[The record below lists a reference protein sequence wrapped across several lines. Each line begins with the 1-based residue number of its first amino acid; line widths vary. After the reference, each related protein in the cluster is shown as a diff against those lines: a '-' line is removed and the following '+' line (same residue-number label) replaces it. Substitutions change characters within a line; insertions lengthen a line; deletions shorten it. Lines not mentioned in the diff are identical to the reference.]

1 MTEDGNRDLN
11 TDIEKTD
18 AVTAEAEKTE
28 KEGQQT
34 SALLLKGAT
43 ILVIAGIVSKIFGAI
58 FRIPLTNMIGAE
70 GQAYYSAAYALY
82 QLLFTVATAGF
93 PVVISR
99 MVSSRIAEGDFINA
113 HKSYKLAMKVSW
125 ALGIGSFLIMYFGAG
140 AIANAYKN
148 PGSEASMRAI
158 SVALLFT
165 PLVASMR
172 GYYQGRQDMKP
183 TGITEVIEQ
192 MIRVAAGLTLAYMFY
207 KTSLVKAAAGATFGA
222 SAGIMAAFLAMLI
235 IYARDKKTRAALF
248 ETSVVREES
257 DKTRL
262 KELLGFLIPIT
273 IGSAVMPIMFNID
286 AGIIPRRLLE
296 AGFDRVMTDKLYG
309 LMGGFCDPIINLPN
323 IFIDAICISLMPAVT
338 TAYTL
343 KNKADLDDH
352 IKTGLKTMMV
362 ITYPCAIGLI
372 VLAKPILTM
381 LFYKKY
387 DEAVMAVP
395 ALQILAVSIVTL
407 AIMRTFS
414 TSLQG
419 IGKMMLPVWNLL
431 IGAGVKAVVS
441 YILLGIPS
449 VNINGA
455 ALGSVIAYVTAGI
468 LNYRALKKYTDV
480 SLDAKSIFIRPLF
493 AALIM
498 GAAALVTYKLIFMI
512 TSSNSIS
519 TLIAIMLAAAV
530 YFVTAFLTGAVTKEE
545 VELIPKGELLYRIAV
560 KLKVVK

>member
-1 MTEDGNRDLN
+1 MAENSSKKKAN
-11 TDIEKTD
+11 IEQK
-18 AVTAEAEKTE
+18 
-28 KEGQQT
+28 GQQT
-34 SALLLKGAT
+34 STLMMKGAT

-70 GQAYYSAAYALY
+70 GQAYYSAAYAVY
-82 QLLFTVATAGF
+82 NLLFVIATAGF
-93 PVVISR
+93 PVAISR
-99 MVSSRIAEGDFINA
+99 MVSARIAEGDFINA

-125 ALGIGSFLIMYFGAG
+125 ALGIVSFVVMYFGAG
-140 AIANAYKN
+140 AIAGFYKN
-148 PGSEASMRAI
+148 PGSEASMKAI
-158 SVALLFT
+158 SAALLFT

-192 MIRVAAGLTLAYMFY
+192 MVRVAAGLTLAYMFY
-207 KTSLVKAAAGATFGA
+207 KTSLVRAAAGATFGA
-222 SAGIMAAFLAMLI
+222 SAGIIAAYAAMMI
-235 IYARDKKTRAALF
+235 IYARDRRTRSGLF
-248 ETSVVREES
+248 EKSVKRDET

-262 KELLGFLIPIT
+262 KELLAFLIPIT

-286 AGIIPRRLLE
+286 AAIIPRRLLE
-296 AGFDRVMTDKLYG
+296 SGFDRVMTDKLYG

-343 KNKADLDDH
+343 KIKKDMDDH
-352 IKTGLKTMMV
+352 IKTGLKTMMI

-381 LFYKKY
+381 LFYRKY

-395 ALQILAVSIVTL
+395 ALQILAVSIITL

-419 IGKMMLPVWNLL
+419 IGKMMLPVWNLM
-431 IGAGVKAVVS
+431 IGAVVKAIVS
-441 YILLGIPS
+441 YILLGIPE

-455 ALGSVIAYVTAGI
+455 AFGSVIAYVTAGI
-468 LNYRALKKYTDV
+468 LNYRALKKYTNV
-480 SLDAKSIFIRPLF
+480 SLDVSSIFIKPLG

-498 GAAALVTYKLIFMI
+498 GAAALLSYKALFMV

-519 TLIAIMLAAAV
+519 TMVSIMFAAAV
-530 YFVTAFLTGAVTKEE
+530 YFVAAFRTGAVTKEE
-545 VELIPKGELLYRIAV
+545 IELIPKGELLYRLAV
-560 KLKVVK
+560 KLKVAK

>member
-1 MTEDGNRDLN
+1 MTEDGRKDNENIRQ
-11 TDIEKTD
+11 
-18 AVTAEAEKTE
+18 
-28 KEGQQT
+28 EGQQT
-34 SALLLKGAT
+34 STLMMKGAT

-70 GQAYYSAAYALY
+70 GQAYYSAAYAVY
-82 QLLFTVATAGF
+82 NLLFVIATAGF
-93 PVVISR
+93 PVAISR

-125 ALGIGSFLIMYFGAG
+125 ALGIVSFLIMYFGAG
-140 AIANAYKN
+140 AIANIYKN
-148 PGSEASMRAI
+148 PGSEASMKAI
-158 SVALLFT
+158 SLALLFT

-192 MIRVAAGLTLAYMFY
+192 MMRVAAGLTLAYMFY
-207 KTSLVKAAAGATFGA
+207 RTSLIKAAAGATFGA
-222 SAGIMAAFLAMLI
+222 SAGIIAAFVAMMI
-235 IYARDKKTRAALF
+235 IYSRDKKTRAGLF
-248 ETSVVREES
+248 EGSIVRPET

-262 KELLGFLIPIT
+262 KELLAFLIPIT
-273 IGSAVMPIMFNID
+273 IGSSVMPIMFNID
-286 AGIIPRRLLE
+286 AGIIVRRLLATGWDSE
-296 AGFDRVMTDKLYG
+296 MAEKLYG
-309 LMGGFCDPIINLPN
+309 LMGGYCDPIINLPN

-338 TAYTL
+338 TAFTL
-343 KNKADLDDH
+343 KIKKDLDDH
-352 IKTGLKTMMV
+352 IKTGLKTMMI

-381 LFYKKY
+381 LYYKQY

-395 ALQILAVSIVTL
+395 ALQILAVSIITL

-431 IGAGVKAVVS
+431 IGAVVKAVVS
-441 YILLGIPS
+441 YILLGIPAI
-449 VNINGA
+449 NINGA
-455 ALGSVIAYVTAGI
+455 AFGSVMAYVTAGI

-480 SLDAKSIFIRPLF
+480 SLDVKSIFFKPLG

-498 GAAALVTYKLIFMI
+498 GAAAIIAYKIVFMV

-519 TLIAIMLAAAV
+519 TLISIMFAAAV
-530 YFVTAFLTGAVTKEE
+530 YFVAAFRTGAVTKEE
-545 VELIPKGELLYRIAV
+545 IELIPKGDLLYRLAV
-560 KLKVVK
+560 KLRVAK

>member
-1 MTEDGNRDLN
+1 MTEDKGR
-11 TDIEKTD
+11 EK
-18 AVTAEAEKTE
+18 EEK
-28 KEGQQT
+28 KQEGQQT
-34 SALLLKGAT
+34 SALLMKGAT

-70 GQAYYSAAYALY
+70 GQAYYSASYAVY
-82 QLLFTVATAGF
+82 NLLFVIATAGF
-93 PVVISR
+93 PVAISR

-125 ALGIGSFLIMYFGAG
+125 ALGIASFIIMYFGAG
-140 AIANAYKN
+140 AIAGFYKN
-148 PGSEASMRAI
+148 PGSAASMKAI

-172 GYYQGRQDMKP
+172 GYYQGRQNMIP
-183 TGITEVIEQ
+183 TGVTEVIEQ
-192 MIRVAAGLTLAYMFY
+192 MIRVASGLTLAYMFY

-222 SAGIMAAFLAMLI
+222 SAGIMAAFLAMMV
-235 IYARDKKTRAALF
+235 IYARDKNNRKKLLEDSLA
-248 ETSVVREES
+248 REES
-257 DKTRL
+257 DRDRL
-262 KELLGFLIPIT
+262 KELLGFLIPVT

-286 AGIIPRRLLE
+286 AGMIPRRLL
-296 AGFDRVMTDKLYG
+296 ATGWDRVMADKLYG

-338 TAYTL
+338 TAFTL
-343 KNKADLDDH
+343 KNKKDLDDN
-352 IKTGLKTMMV
+352 IKTGLKTMMI

-381 LFYKKY
+381 LYYKKY

-395 ALQILAVSIVTL
+395 ALQILAVSIITL

-441 YILLGIPS
+441 YILLGIPAI
-449 VNINGA
+449 NINGA
-455 ALGSVIAYVTAGI
+455 AFGSVLAYVTAGI
-468 LNYRALKKYTDV
+468 LNYRALKKYADV
-480 SLDAKSIFIRPLF
+480 SLDVKSIFIRPLI

-498 GAAALVTYKLIFMI
+498 GAAAIVSYKLLFMI

-519 TLIAIMLAAAV
+519 TLIAILIAAAV
-530 YFVTAFLTGAVTKEE
+530 YFVTAFLTGAVTKDEI
-545 VELIPKGELLYRIAV
+545 ELIPKGELIYRLAV
-560 KLKVVK
+560 RLKVAK

>member
-1 MTEDGNRDLN
+1 MTEDSNK
-11 TDIEKTD
+11 EK
-18 AVTAEAEKTE
+18 EIIKE
-28 KEGQQT
+28 EGQQT
-34 SALLLKGAT
+34 STLMMKGAT

-82 QLLFTVATAGF
+82 QLLFVIATAGF
-93 PVVISR
+93 PVAISR
-99 MVSSRIAEGDFINA
+99 MVSSRVAENDFINA
-113 HKSYKLAMKVSW
+113 HKSYKLAMKISW
-125 ALGIGSFLIMYFGAG
+125 ALGITSFIVMYFGAG
-140 AIANAYKN
+140 VIANLYKN

-172 GYYQGRQDMKP
+172 GYYQGRQNMKP
-183 TGITEVIEQ
+183 TGVTEVIEQ
-192 MIRVAAGLTLAYMFY
+192 MMRVVVGLALAFMFY
-207 KTSLVKAAAGATFGA
+207 KTSLVNAAAGATFGA
-222 SAGIMAAFLAMLI
+222 SAGIIAAFIAMMF
-235 IYARDKKTRAALF
+235 IYARDKNTRTRLF
-248 ETSVVREES
+248 EESVVREET

-262 KELLGFLIPIT
+262 KELLAFLIPIT

-286 AGIIPRRLLE
+286 AGMIPRRLLE
-296 AGFDRVMTDKLYG
+296 SGWDRVMTDKLYG

-343 KNKADLDDH
+343 KNKSDLDDH
-352 IKTGLKTMMV
+352 IKTGLKTMMI

-381 LFYKKY
+381 LFYKQY
-387 DEAVMAVP
+387 DDAIMAIP
-395 ALQILAVSIVTL
+395 AFRILSVSIITLAV
-407 AIMRTFS
+407 MRTFS

-431 IGAGVKAVVS
+431 IGALVKAVVS
-441 YILLGIPS
+441 YILLGIPA

-455 ALGSVIAYVTAGI
+455 AFGSVIAYVTAGI

-480 SLDAKSIFIRPLF
+480 SLDMKSIFIRPLA

-498 GAAALVTYKLIFMI
+498 GVSAIVVYKLIFMI
-512 TSSNSIS
+512 TSSNSLA
-519 TLIAIMLAAAV
+519 TLISIMIAAFV

-545 VELIPKGELLYRIAV
+545 VELIPKGDLLYRMAV
-560 KLKVVK
+560 KLKVAK

>member
-1 MTEDGNRDLN
+1 MAEDGIKDNEN
-11 TDIEKTD
+11 TEEK
-18 AVTAEAEKTE
+18 
-28 KEGQQT
+28 GQQT
-34 SALLLKGAT
+34 SSLMMKGAT
-43 ILVIAGIVSKIFGAI
+43 VLVIAGIVSKIFGAI

-82 QLLFTVATAGF
+82 QLLFTIATAGF
-93 PVVISR
+93 PVAISR
-99 MVSSRIAEGDFINA
+99 MVSARIAERDFINA
-113 HKSYKLAMKVSW
+113 HKSYKMAMKVSL
-125 ALGIGSFLIMYFGAG
+125 ALGIVSFAVMYFGAG
-140 AIANAYKN
+140 TIAELYRN
-148 PGSEASMRAI
+148 PGSEESMKAI
-158 SVALLFT
+158 SAALLFT

-172 GYYQGRQDMKP
+172 GYYQGRQNMKP

-192 MIRVAAGLTLAYMFY
+192 MMRVAAGLALAYLFY

-222 SAGIMAAFLAMLI
+222 SAGIIAAFIAMMV
-235 IYARDKKTRAALF
+235 IYVRDSGTRSRLF
-248 ETSVVREES
+248 KESVVRDES
-257 DKTRL
+257 DRSRL
-262 KELLGFLIPIT
+262 KELLRFLIPVT

-286 AGIIPRRLLE
+286 AAIIPRRLLE
-296 AGFDRVMTDKLYG
+296 SGFDRVMTDKLYG

-343 KNKADLDDH
+343 KIKKDLDDH
-352 IKTGLKTMMV
+352 VKTGLKTMMI

-395 ALQILAVSIVTL
+395 ALQILALSIIAL

-441 YILLGIPS
+441 YILLGIPAI
-449 VNINGA
+449 NINGA
-455 ALGSVIAYVTAGI
+455 AFGSVIAYVTAGI

-480 SLDAKSIFIRPLF
+480 SLDVKSIFIKPLW

-498 GAAALVTYKLIFMI
+498 GAAAYISYRILFLI
-512 TSSNSIS
+512 TSSNSVS
-519 TLIAIMLAAAV
+519 TLLSIALAALV
-530 YFVTAFLTGAVTKEE
+530 YFVAAFMTGAVSKEE
-545 VELIPKGELLYRIAV
+545 VELIPKGELLYRLAV
-560 KLKVVK
+560 KIKVAK

>member
-1 MTEDGNRDLN
+1 MAEDRNKEISISD
-11 TDIEKTD
+11 
-18 AVTAEAEKTE
+18 
-28 KEGQQT
+28 KEGKHT
-34 SALLLKGAT
+34 SNLMMKGAT

-82 QLLFTVATAGF
+82 QLLFTIATAGF

-99 MVSSRIAEGDFINA
+99 MVSSRIAENDFINA
-113 HKSYKLAMKVSW
+113 HKSYKVAMRLSW
-125 ALGIGSFLIMYFGAG
+125 ALGIISFIVMYFGAG
-140 AIANAYKN
+140 IIAGLYKN
-148 PGSEASMRAI
+148 PGSEASMKAI

-172 GYYQGRQDMKP
+172 GYYQGRQNMKP
-183 TGITEVIEQ
+183 TGVTEVIEQ
-192 MIRVAAGLTLAYMFY
+192 MVRVAVGLSLAYMFY
-207 KTSLVKAAAGATFGA
+207 KTSLVNAAAGATFGA
-222 SAGIMAAFLAMLI
+222 SAGIIAAFAAMAAV
-235 IYARDKKTRAALF
+235 YARDRSTREKLLS
-248 ETSVVREES
+248 ESVVRPET
-257 DKTRL
+257 DKARL

-273 IGSAVMPIMFNID
+273 IGSSVMPIMFNID
-286 AGIIPRRLLE
+286 AAIIPRRLLE
-296 AGFDRVMTDKLYG
+296 SGFDRVMTDKLYG

-338 TAYTL
+338 TAFTL
-343 KNKADLDDH
+343 KIKRDLDDH
-352 IKTGLKTMMV
+352 IKTGLKTMMI

-381 LFYKKY
+381 LFYKQY
-387 DEAVMAVP
+387 DEAIMAIP
-395 ALQILAVSIVTL
+395 ALRILALSIITL

-441 YILLGIPS
+441 YILLGIPA

-455 ALGSVIAYVTAGI
+455 ALGSVIAYVTAGL

-480 SLDAKSIFIRPLF
+480 SLDMKNIFITPLA

-498 GAAALVTYKLIFMI
+498 GVAAVGVYKLMFIV
-512 TSSNSIS
+512 TSSNSLS
-519 TLIAIMLAAAV
+519 TLIAIMAAAFV
-530 YFVTAFLTGAVTKEE
+530 YFVAAFRTGAVTKDEI
-545 VELIPKGELLYRIAV
+545 ELIPKGDLIYRLAE

>member
-1 MTEDGNRDLN
+1 MTEDNNREIAN
-11 TDIEKTD
+11 NEQVKEK
-18 AVTAEAEKTE
+18 
-28 KEGQQT
+28 GQQT
-34 SALLLKGAT
+34 STLMMKGAT

-82 QLLFTVATAGF
+82 QLLFTIATAGF
-93 PVVISR
+93 PVAISR

-113 HKSYKLAMKVSW
+113 HKSYKLAMRVSL
-125 ALGIGSFLIMYFGAG
+125 ALGIGSFLIMYFGADG
-140 AIANAYKN
+140 IAGLYKN
-148 PGSEASMRAI
+148 PGSAASMRAI

-165 PLVASMR
+165 PMVASMR
-172 GYYQGRQDMKP
+172 GYYQGRQNMKP
-183 TGITEVIEQ
+183 TGVTEVIEQ
-192 MIRVAAGLTLAYMFY
+192 MVRVAAGLTLAYMFY
-207 KTSLVKAAAGATFGA
+207 KTSLVNAAAGATFGA
-222 SAGIMAAFLAMLI
+222 SAGIIAAFVAMLI
-235 IYARDKKTRAALF
+235 INARDRSERARLF
-248 ETSVVREES
+248 DESVVRPET

-262 KELLGFLIPIT
+262 RELLAFLIPIT

-286 AGIIPRRLLE
+286 AAIIPRRLLE
-296 AGFDRVMTDKLYG
+296 TGWDRVMTDKLYG

-343 KNKADLDDH
+343 KIKRDLDDH
-352 IKTGLKTMMV
+352 IKTGLKTMMI

-395 ALQILAVSIVTL
+395 ALQILALSIITL

-441 YILLGIPS
+441 YILLGIPAI
-449 VNINGA
+449 NINGA
-455 ALGSVIAYVTAGI
+455 AFGSVMAYVTAGI

-480 SLDAKSIFIRPLF
+480 SLDMKSIFIKPLW

-498 GAAALVTYKLIFMI
+498 GAAAIVFYRAFFMV

-519 TLIAIMLAAAV
+519 TLVSIMLAALV
-530 YFVTAFLTGAVTKEE
+530 YFVAAFRTGAVTKEE
-545 VELIPKGELLYRIAV
+545 IELIPKGDLLYRIAQKIRV
-560 KLKVVK
+560 AK

>member
-1 MTEDGNRDLN
+1 MTENGNRDN
-11 TDIEKTD
+11 ENIK
-18 AVTAEAEKTE
+18 

-34 SALLLKGAT
+34 SALMMKGAT

-82 QLLFTVATAGF
+82 MLLFTIATAGF
-93 PVVISR
+93 PVAISR

-125 ALGIGSFLIMYFGAG
+125 ALGITSFLIMYFGAG
-140 AIANAYKN
+140 VIAGLYKN
-148 PGSEASMRAI
+148 PGSAASMKAI

-172 GYYQGRQDMKP
+172 GYYQGRQNMKP
-183 TGITEVIEQ
+183 TGVTEVIEQ

-222 SAGIMAAFLAMLI
+222 SAGIIAAFIAMAV
-235 IYARDKKTRAALF
+235 IYARDKDTRSKLF
-248 ETSVVREES
+248 EESVERPET
-257 DKTRL
+257 DKSRL
-262 KELLGFLIPIT
+262 KELLAFLIPIT

-286 AGIIPRRLLE
+286 AAIIPRRLLE
-296 AGFDRVMTDKLYG
+296 SGFDRVMTDKLYG

-338 TAYTL
+338 TAFTL
-343 KNKADLDDH
+343 KIKKDLDEH
-352 IKTGLKTMMV
+352 IKTGLKTMMI

-372 VLAKPILTM
+372 V
-381 LFYKKY
+381 
-387 DEAVMAVP
+387 AVP
-395 ALQILAVSIVTL
+395 ALQILAVSIITL

-431 IGAGVKAVVS
+431 IGAVVKAIVS
-441 YILLGIPS
+441 YILLGIPAI
-449 VNINGA
+449 NINGA
-455 ALGSVIAYVTAGI
+455 AFGSVMAYVTAGI

-480 SLDAKSIFIRPLF
+480 SLDMKSIFIKPLG

-498 GAAALVTYKLIFMI
+498 GAAAFISYKVIFMI
-512 TSSNSIS
+512 TSSNSVS
-519 TLIAIMLAAAV
+519 TLISIMLAAAV
-530 YFVTAFLTGAVTKEE
+530 YFVAAFKTGAVTKEE
-545 VELIPKGELLYRIAV
+545 VELIPKGDLLYRLAV
-560 KLKVVK
+560 KLRVAK

>member
-1 MTEDGNRDLN
+1 MTEDKGR
-11 TDIEKTD
+11 EK
-18 AVTAEAEKTE
+18 EEK
-28 KEGQQT
+28 KQEGQQT
-34 SALLLKGAT
+34 SALLMKGAT

-70 GQAYYSAAYALY
+70 GQAYYSASYAVY
-82 QLLFTVATAGF
+82 NLLFVIATAGF
-93 PVVISR
+93 PVAISR
-99 MVSSRIAEGDFINA
+99 MVSSRIAERDFINA

-125 ALGIGSFLIMYFGAG
+125 ALGIASFIIMYFGAG
-140 AIANAYKN
+140 AIAGFYKN
-148 PGSEASMRAI
+148 PGSAASMKAI

-172 GYYQGRQDMKP
+172 GYYQGRQNMIP

-192 MIRVAAGLTLAYMFY
+192 MIRVASGLTLAYMFY

-222 SAGIMAAFLAMLI
+222 SAGIMAAFLAMMV
-235 IYARDKKTRAALF
+235 IYARDKNNRKKLLEDSLA
-248 ETSVVREES
+248 REES
-257 DKTRL
+257 DRDRL
-262 KELLGFLIPIT
+262 KELLGFLIPVT

-286 AGIIPRRLLE
+286 AGMIPRRLL
-296 AGFDRVMTDKLYG
+296 ATGWDRVMADKLYG

-338 TAYTL
+338 TAFTL
-343 KNKADLDDH
+343 KNKKDLDDN
-352 IKTGLKTMMV
+352 IKTGLKTMMI

-381 LFYKKY
+381 LYYKKY

-395 ALQILAVSIVTL
+395 ALQILAVSIITL

-441 YILLGIPS
+441 YILLGIPA

-455 ALGSVIAYVTAGI
+455 AFGSVLAYVTAGI
-468 LNYRALKKYTDV
+468 LNYRALKKYADV
-480 SLDAKSIFIRPLF
+480 SLDVKSIFIRPLI

-498 GAAALVTYKLIFMI
+498 GAAAIVSYKLLFMI

-519 TLIAIMLAAAV
+519 TLIAILIAAAV
-530 YFVTAFLTGAVTKEE
+530 YFVMAFLTGAVTKDEI
-545 VELIPKGELLYRIAV
+545 ELIPKGDLIYRLAV
-560 KLKVVK
+560 RLKVAK

>member
-1 MTEDGNRDLN
+1 M
-11 TDIEKTD
+11 
-18 AVTAEAEKTE
+18 
-28 KEGQQT
+28 
-34 SALLLKGAT
+34 KGAT

-70 GQAYYSAAYALY
+70 GQAYYSASYAVY
-82 QLLFTVATAGF
+82 NLLFVIATAGF
-93 PVVISR
+93 PVAISR
-99 MVSSRIAEGDFINA
+99 MVSSRIAERDFVNA

-125 ALGIGSFLIMYFGAG
+125 ALGIVSFLIMYFGAG
-140 AIANAYKN
+140 TIAGFYKN
-148 PGSEASMRAI
+148 PGSAASMKAI

-172 GYYQGRQDMKP
+172 GYYQGRQNMVP

-192 MIRVAAGLTLAYMFY
+192 MVRVASGLTLAYMFY

-222 SAGIMAAFLAMLI
+222 SAGIMAAFLAMMI
-235 IYARDKKTRAALF
+235 IYARDKNDRKKLL
-248 ETSVVREES
+248 EDSVAREEN
-257 DKTRL
+257 DRDRL
-262 KELLGFLIPIT
+262 KELLGFLIPVT

-286 AGIIPRRLLE
+286 AGMIPRRLL
-296 AGFDRVMTDKLYG
+296 ATGWDRVMADKLYG

-338 TAYTL
+338 TAFTL
-343 KNKADLDDH
+343 KNKKDLDDN
-352 IKTGLKTMMV
+352 IKTGLKTMMI

-381 LFYKKY
+381 LYYKKY

-395 ALQILAVSIVTL
+395 ALQILAVSIITL

-441 YILLGIPS
+441 YILLGIPAI
-449 VNINGA
+449 NINGA
-455 ALGSVIAYVTAGI
+455 AFGSVLAYVTAGI
-468 LNYRALKKYTDV
+468 LNYRALKKYADV
-480 SLDAKSIFIRPLF
+480 SLDVKSIFIRPLI

-498 GAAALVTYKLIFMI
+498 GAAAIVTYKLLFMI

-519 TLIAIMLAAAV
+519 TLIAILIAAAV
-530 YFVTAFLTGAVTKEE
+530 YFVTAFLTGAVTKDEI
-545 VELIPKGELLYRIAV
+545 ELIPKGELIYRLAV
-560 KLKVVK
+560 RLKVAK

>member
-1 MTEDGNRDLN
+1 MTEDKGR
-11 TDIEKTD
+11 EK
-18 AVTAEAEKTE
+18 EEK
-28 KEGQQT
+28 KQEGQQT
-34 SALLLKGAT
+34 SALLMKGAT

-70 GQAYYSAAYALY
+70 GQAYYSASYAVY
-82 QLLFTVATAGF
+82 NLLFVIATAGF
-93 PVVISR
+93 PVAISR
-99 MVSSRIAEGDFINA
+99 MVSSRIAERDFINA

-125 ALGIGSFLIMYFGAG
+125 ALGIASFIIMYFGAG
-140 AIANAYKN
+140 AIAGFYKN
-148 PGSEASMRAI
+148 PGSAASMKAI

-172 GYYQGRQDMKP
+172 GYYQGRQNMIP
-183 TGITEVIEQ
+183 TGVTEVIEQ
-192 MIRVAAGLTLAYMFY
+192 MIRVASGLTLAYMFY

-222 SAGIMAAFLAMLI
+222 SAGIMAAFLAMMV
-235 IYARDKKTRAALF
+235 IYARDKNNRKKLLEDSLA
-248 ETSVVREES
+248 REES
-257 DKTRL
+257 DRDRL
-262 KELLGFLIPIT
+262 KELLGFLIPVT

-286 AGIIPRRLLE
+286 AGMIPRRLL
-296 AGFDRVMTDKLYG
+296 ATGWDRVMADKLYG

-338 TAYTL
+338 TAFTL
-343 KNKADLDDH
+343 KNKKDLDDN
-352 IKTGLKTMMV
+352 IKTGLKTMMI

-381 LFYKKY
+381 LYYKKY

-395 ALQILAVSIVTL
+395 ALQILAVSIITL

-441 YILLGIPS
+441 YILLGIPAI
-449 VNINGA
+449 NINGA
-455 ALGSVIAYVTAGI
+455 AFGSVLAYVTAGI
-468 LNYRALKKYTDV
+468 LNYRALKKYADV
-480 SLDAKSIFIRPLF
+480 SLDVKSIFIRPLI

-498 GAAALVTYKLIFMI
+498 GAAAIVSYKLLFMI

-519 TLIAIMLAAAV
+519 TLIAILIAAAV
-530 YFVTAFLTGAVTKEE
+530 YFVMAFLTGAVTKDEI
-545 VELIPKGELLYRIAV
+545 ELIPKGDLLYRLAV
-560 KLKVVK
+560 RLKVAK

>member
-1 MTEDGNRDLN
+1 MTEDGRKDNENIRQ
-11 TDIEKTD
+11 
-18 AVTAEAEKTE
+18 
-28 KEGQQT
+28 EGQQT
-34 SALLLKGAT
+34 STLMMKGAT

-70 GQAYYSAAYALY
+70 GQAYYSAAYAVY
-82 QLLFTVATAGF
+82 NLLFVIATAGF
-93 PVVISR
+93 PVAISR

-125 ALGIGSFLIMYFGAG
+125 ALGIVSFLIMYFGAG
-140 AIANAYKN
+140 AIANIYKN
-148 PGSEASMRAI
+148 PGSEASMKAI
-158 SVALLFT
+158 SLALLFT

-192 MIRVAAGLTLAYMFY
+192 MMRVAAGLTLAYMFY
-207 KTSLVKAAAGATFGA
+207 RTSLIKAAAGATFGA
-222 SAGIMAAFLAMLI
+222 SAGIIAAFVAMMI
-235 IYARDKKTRAALF
+235 IYSRDKKTRAGLF
-248 ETSVVREES
+248 EGSIVRPET

-262 KELLGFLIPIT
+262 KELLAFLIPIT
-273 IGSAVMPIMFNID
+273 IGSSVMPIMFNID
-286 AGIIPRRLLE
+286 AGIIVRRLLATGWDSE
-296 AGFDRVMTDKLYG
+296 MAEKLYG
-309 LMGGFCDPIINLPN
+309 LMGGYCDPIINLPN

-338 TAYTL
+338 TAFTL
-343 KNKADLDDH
+343 KIKKDLDDH
-352 IKTGLKTMMV
+352 IKTGLKTMMI

-381 LFYKKY
+381 LYYKQY

-395 ALQILAVSIVTL
+395 ALQILAVSIITL

-431 IGAGVKAVVS
+431 IGAVVKAVVS
-441 YILLGIPS
+441 SILLGIPAI
-449 VNINGA
+449 NINGA
-455 ALGSVIAYVTAGI
+455 AFGSVMAYVTAGI

-480 SLDAKSIFIRPLF
+480 SLDVKSIFFKPLG

-498 GAAALVTYKLIFMI
+498 GAAAIIAYKIVFMV

-519 TLIAIMLAAAV
+519 TLISIMFAAAV
-530 YFVTAFLTGAVTKEE
+530 YFVAAFRTGAVTKEE
-545 VELIPKGELLYRIAV
+545 IELIPKGDLLYRIAV
-560 KLKVVK
+560 KLKVAK

>member
-1 MTEDGNRDLN
+1 MAEDGKKE
-11 TDIEKTD
+11 IEKK
-18 AVTAEAEKTE
+18 ETE
-28 KEGQQT
+28 GRQT
-34 SALLLKGAT
+34 SALLMKGAT
-43 ILVIAGIVSKIFGAI
+43 ILVIAGIVSKVFGAI

-70 GQAYYSAAYALY
+70 GQAYYSASYAVY
-82 QLLFTVATAGF
+82 NLLFVIATAGF
-93 PVVISR
+93 PVAISR

-125 ALGIGSFLIMYFGAG
+125 ALGIASFLIMYFGAG
-140 AIANAYKN
+140 AIAAFYKN
-148 PGSEASMRAI
+148 PGSEASMKAI

-172 GYYQGRQDMKP
+172 GYYQGRQNMIP

-222 SAGIMAAFLAMLI
+222 SAGIMAAFLAMMVI
-235 IYARDKKTRAALF
+235 NARDRDTRKKLL
-248 ETSVVREES
+248 EESVVRAENDNE
-257 DKTRL
+257 RL
-262 KELLGFLIPIT
+262 KELLGFLIPVT

-286 AGIIPRRLLE
+286 AGMIPRRLL
-296 AGFDRVMTDKLYG
+296 ATGWDTVMAEKLYG

-338 TAYTL
+338 TAFTL
-343 KNKADLDDH
+343 KSKKDLDDN
-352 IKTGLKTMMV
+352 IKTGLKTMMI
-362 ITYPCAIGLI
+362 ITYPCAIGMI

-381 LFYKKY
+381 LFYRKY

-395 ALQILAVSIVTL
+395 ALQILAVSIITL

-441 YILLGIPS
+441 YILLGIPAI
-449 VNINGA
+449 NINGA
-455 ALGSVIAYVTAGI
+455 ALGSVLAYVTAGI

-480 SLDAKSIFIRPLF
+480 SLDIKSIFIRPLI

-498 GAAALVTYKLIFMI
+498 GAAAIVSYKLIFML
-512 TSSNSIS
+512 TSRNSVS
-519 TLIAIMLAAAV
+519 TLIAIMIAAFV
-530 YFVTAFLTGAVTKEE
+530 YFVTAFMTGAVTKDEI
-545 VELIPKGELLYRIAV
+545 ELIPKGDLIYRLAV
-560 KLKVVK
+560 RLKVAK

>member
-1 MTEDGNRDLN
+1 MTEDVNKDIKN
-11 TDIEKTD
+11 TENK
-18 AVTAEAEKTE
+18 
-28 KEGQQT
+28 GGQT
-34 SALLLKGAT
+34 STLMMKGAT

-82 QLLFTVATAGF
+82 QLLFVIATAGF
-93 PVVISR
+93 PVAISR

-113 HKSYKLAMKVSW
+113 HKSYKVAMRVSW
-125 ALGIGSFLIMYFGAG
+125 ALGIVSFVVMYFGAG
-140 AIANAYKN
+140 IIAGLYKN
-148 PGSEASMRAI
+148 PGSEASMKAI

-172 GYYQGRQDMKP
+172 GYFQGRQNMKP
-183 TGITEVIEQ
+183 TGVTEVIEQ
-192 MIRVAAGLTLAYMFY
+192 MVRVAAGLTLAFMFY
-207 KTSLVKAAAGATFGA
+207 KTSLVNAAAGATFGA
-222 SAGIMAAFLAMLI
+222 SAGIIAAFIAMMI
-235 IYARDKKTRAALF
+235 IYARDKDTRNRLF
-248 ETSVVREES
+248 EESVKRPET
-257 DKTRL
+257 DKSRL
-262 KELLGFLIPIT
+262 KELMAFLIPIT

-286 AGIIPRRLLE
+286 AAIIPRRLLD

-343 KNKADLDDH
+343 KIKKDMDDH
-352 IKTGLKTMMV
+352 IKTGLKTMMI

-381 LFYKKY
+381 LFYRKY

-431 IGAGVKAVVS
+431 IGAVVKAIVS
-441 YILLGIPS
+441 YILLGIPA

-455 ALGSVIAYVTAGI
+455 AFGSVMAYVTAGI

-480 SLDAKSIFIRPLF
+480 SLDIKSIFIKPLG

-498 GAAALVTYKLIFMI
+498 GAAAFAVYKLVYIV

-519 TLIAIMLAAAV
+519 TLISIMIAAFV
-530 YFVTAFLTGAVTKEE
+530 YFVSAFLTGAVTKDEI
-545 VELIPKGELLYRIAV
+545 ELIPKGELIYRLAV
-560 KLKVVK
+560 KLRVAKQ

>member
-1 MTEDGNRDLN
+1 MKEDVIRESEEN
-11 TDIEKTD
+11 
-18 AVTAEAEKTE
+18 

-34 SALLLKGAT
+34 SALLMKGAT
-43 ILVIAGIVSKIFGAI
+43 ILVIAGIVSKVFGAV

-70 GQAYYSAAYALY
+70 GQAYYSASYAVY
-82 QLLFTVATAGF
+82 NLLFVIATAGF
-93 PVVISR
+93 PVAISR

-113 HKSYKLAMKVSW
+113 HRSYKLAMKVSW
-125 ALGIGSFLIMYFGAG
+125 ALGVVSFLVMYFGAG
-140 AIANAYKN
+140 VIAGLYKN
-148 PGSEASMRAI
+148 PGSEASMKAI

-172 GYYQGRQDMKP
+172 GYYQGRQNMKP
-183 TGITEVIEQ
+183 TGVTEVIEQ
-192 MIRVAAGLTLAYMFY
+192 MVRVASGLTLAYMFY
-207 KTSLVKAAAGATFGA
+207 KTSLMKAAAGATFGA
-222 SAGIMAAFLAMLI
+222 SAGIMAAFIAMMI
-235 IYARDKKTRAALF
+235 IYARDRDTRSRLF
-248 ETSVVREES
+248 EESVKRPET

-262 KELLGFLIPIT
+262 KELLAFLIPIT

-286 AGIIPRRLLE
+286 AAIIPRRLL
-296 AGFDRVMTDKLYG
+296 ASGFDRVMTDKLYG

-343 KNKADLDDH
+343 RNKSDLDDH
-352 IKTGLKTMMV
+352 IKTGLKTMMI

-381 LFYKKY
+381 LYYKKY
-387 DEAVMAVP
+387 DEALMAVP
-395 ALQILAVSIVTL
+395 ALQILAVSIITL

-431 IGAGVKAVVS
+431 IGAGVKAIVS
-441 YILLGIPS
+441 YILLGIPY

-455 ALGSVIAYVTAGI
+455 AFGSVLAYVTAGI

-480 SLDAKSIFIRPLF
+480 SLDMKSIFIRPLI

-498 GAAALVTYKLIFMI
+498 GAAAIVSYKLLFMI
-512 TSSNSIS
+512 TSRNSVA
-519 TLIAIMLAAAV
+519 TLLSIMIAAAV
-530 YFVTAFLTGAVTKEE
+530 YFVTAFMTGAVTKDE
-545 VELIPKGELLYRIAV
+545 VELIPKGDLLYRLAV
-560 KLKVVK
+560 RMKVAK

>member
-1 MTEDGNRDLN
+1 MTEDGSRENENIRQ
-11 TDIEKTD
+11 
-18 AVTAEAEKTE
+18 
-28 KEGQQT
+28 EGQQT
-34 SALLLKGAT
+34 STLMMKGAT

-70 GQAYYSAAYALY
+70 GQAYYSAAYAVY
-82 QLLFTVATAGF
+82 NLLFVIATAGF
-93 PVVISR
+93 PVAISR

-125 ALGIGSFLIMYFGAG
+125 ALGIVSFLIMYFGSG
-140 AIANAYKN
+140 VIANIYKN
-148 PGSEASMRAI
+148 PGSEASMKAI
-158 SVALLFT
+158 SLALLFT

-192 MIRVAAGLTLAYMFY
+192 MMRVAAGLTLAYMFY
-207 KTSLVKAAAGATFGA
+207 KTSLVNAAAGATFGA
-222 SAGIMAAFLAMLI
+222 SAGIIAAFVAMMF
-235 IYARDKKTRAALF
+235 IYSRDKKTRSRLF
-248 ETSVVREES
+248 EASIERPES

-262 KELLGFLIPIT
+262 KELLAFLIPIT
-273 IGSAVMPIMFNID
+273 IGSSVMPIMFNID
-286 AGIIPRRLLE
+286 AGIIVRRLLATGWDSE
-296 AGFDRVMTDKLYG
+296 MAEKLYG
-309 LMGGFCDPIINLPN
+309 LMGGYCDPIINLPN

-338 TAYTL
+338 TAFTL
-343 KNKADLDDH
+343 KIKKDLDDH
-352 IKTGLKTMMV
+352 IKTGLKTMMI

-381 LFYKKY
+381 LYYKQY

-395 ALQILAVSIVTL
+395 ALQILAVSIITL

-431 IGAGVKAVVS
+431 IGAVVKAIVS
-441 YILLGIPS
+441 YILLGIPAI
-449 VNINGA
+449 NINGA
-455 ALGSVIAYVTAGI
+455 AFGSVMAYVTAGI

-480 SLDAKSIFIRPLF
+480 SLDVKSIFFKPLG

-498 GAAALVTYKLIFMI
+498 GAAAIIAYKVIFMI
-512 TSSNSIS
+512 TSSNSVS
-519 TLIAIMLAAAV
+519 TLISIMFAAAV
-530 YFVTAFLTGAVTKEE
+530 YFVAAFRTGAVTKEE
-545 VELIPKGELLYRIAV
+545 IELIPKGDLLYRLAV
-560 KLKVVK
+560 KLRVAK